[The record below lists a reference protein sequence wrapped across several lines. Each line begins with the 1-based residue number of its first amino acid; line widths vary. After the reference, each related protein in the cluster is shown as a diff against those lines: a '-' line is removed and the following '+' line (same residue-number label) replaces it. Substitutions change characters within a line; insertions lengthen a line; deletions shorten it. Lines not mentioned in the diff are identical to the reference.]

1 MSSPLYVHWHRGGS
15 QQRVDRNMMDG
26 QTWNVY
32 SSAMKAPSSVQATT
46 SKESNEEEGAAM

>member
-1 MSSPLYVHWHRGGS
+1 
-15 QQRVDRNMMDG
+15 MMDG